1 VHNKHI
7 NNATGD
13 FQMNVIQT
21 LIARVEDYRATNKTP
36 CKSYV
41 TEAKAE
47 SVAKELS
54 VKYGNYFA
62 KRTGENGPCRYV
74 VAYNE
79 AWGRWIVGFDF
90 SELLGRNSST
100 GGYIG
105 IASKDGFFTY

>member
-1 VHNKHI
+1 
-7 NNATGD
+7 
-13 FQMNVIQT
+13 MNVIQT
-21 LIARVEDYRATNKTP
+21 LIARIEDYRATNKMP
-36 CKSYV
+36 CKSYA

-62 KRTGENGPCRYV
+62 NRHGENGPCRYV